1 MIGVQP
7 PDFPYGKGGFEVSG
21 GGGGSRG
28 RKTQQHTQLS
38 WGKVS
43 PGVISQMNPG
53 SYRPL
58 YVGGPL
64 VGGVQ
69 PNELPSG
76 SAKGASSS
84 RPMVARLVRYGP
96 VRQKKTFLQFST
108 LRVGGACVCL
118 I

>member
-21 GGGGSRG
+21 GGGESRG
-28 RKTQQHTQLS
+28 RKNQQHTQLS

-58 YVGGPL
+58 YVGGGRSQ
-64 VGGVQ
+64 GGF
-69 PNELPSG
+69 NELPSRLCQG
-76 SAKGASSS
+76 GVLAARWSPASLGT
-84 RPMVARLVRYGP
+84 V
-96 VRQKKTFLQFST
+96 Q
-108 LRVGGACVCL
+108 
-118 I
+118 